1 MKKIFWGVT
10 LFIALCFINT
20 VGANAFVFFD
30 DFSGNILD
38 TDKWEILKNQGTITI
53 KTEDGLTYLSMY
65 GSNGSYLHKRIER
78 RIWVKYGR
86 LESRVMLGGD
96 YNKVGFGVNGGDN
109 SDIYEGF
116 FFDTLS
122 ANEREQEKMLSWRI
136 YKDKGGSSYYEHHL
150 IDNTFFGEWYT
161 VRIDWMPGIVN
172 FYVDGN
178 KIGEYATS
186 YNKPLPIRIY
196 NDRSSEFKVDYI
208 KYSPIPEPSTFL
220 LLLSSLL
227 GLFAIRP
234 KAHRNS

>member
-1 MKKIFWGVT
+1 MKKIFWVVA
-10 LFIALCFINT
+10 LFIVLCLINT

-30 DFSGNILD
+30 DFNGSALDTSSKWNILEED
-38 TDKWEILKNQGTITI
+38 GTITI
-53 KTEDGLTYLSMY
+53 KKDSGISFLSMY
-65 GSNGSYLHKRIER
+65 GGSSSFHKRVESKV
-78 RIWVKYGR
+78 WVKYGR

-96 YNKVGFGVNGGDN
+96 YNKVGFGVNGGEDQN
-109 SDIYEGF
+109 IYEGF

-122 ANEREQEKMLSWRI
+122 ANERENGKVLFWRI
-136 YKDKGGSSYYEHHL
+136 YKDESGSPYYEHHL
-150 IDNTFFGEWYT
+150 IDNTFFDKWYT

-196 NDRSSEFKVDYI
+196 NDRFPEFKVDYI

-227 GLFAIRP
+227 GLFSIGLRH
-234 KAHRNS
+234 KK